1 MASIDE
7 VFNFEG
13 EMGEMVKWRSHDSSA
28 DPLKLE
34 YDAVT
39 QVSLTYCGHFFSSV
53 CE

>member
-13 EMGEMVKWRSHDSSA
+13 EMGDVRDHDSSA